1 MAYIKNM
8 VRAALPDKL
17 LTLIRKGRRI
27 AASHIDFRSARKAL
41 LRSDALS
48 KDEKY
53 LLRNVS
59 LRVSPKDD
67 IYSPGRERDYL
78 SIGLTSLRCINAALA
93 HAPHPVRTI
102 LDLPSGY
109 GRILRFLKV
118 SFPRATICGCDIVP
132 EAVEFCRRE
141 FNVEAC
147 ISNQDFAKVSLPGPF
162 DLIWSGSL
170 LTHLDE
176 CQATELLRLYH
187 RNLAQGGLCVF
198 TMHGSFSAGRL
209 RSGAGTYG
217 LTEVSRQ
224 KVLSEFDNRGYGY
237 ADYQPGS
244 GYGISVATR
253 ARIVEMA
260 SAAGNWTFSSFFE
273 RAWIDHHDVYGFTKG
288 QTKAPL
294 IVEARGP
301 APAVSNFFSW
311 NYKSDPCP
319 VDPRLPGPFKA

>member
-48 KDEKY
+48 KDEKH

-93 HAPHPVRTI
+93 HAPYPVRTI

-118 SFPRATICGCDIVP
+118 SFPRATICGCDTVP
-132 EAVEFCRRE
+132 EAVEFCKRE
-141 FNVEAC
+141 FNVEAF

-176 CQATELLRLYH
+176 YQATELLRLYH

-198 TMHGSFSAGRL
+198 TMHGSASAERL
-209 RSGAGTYG
+209 RSGAGTYS

-253 ARIVEMA
+253 TRIVEMA

-301 APAVSNFFSW
+301 APAVANFFRW
-311 NYKSDPCP
+311 NYESDPCP
-319 VDPRLPGPFKA
+319 VDP